1 MDSRVPD
8 FPSWRF
14 VWACSLL
21 GFSLAGFF
29 DGILLHQILQW
40 HHLLIALEGAA
51 FADMRVQILADG
63 LFHLFMY
70 VLAFVGLWLLWRAR
84 SEFVQP
90 CADKPALAYSL
101 IGFGTW
107 HVIDAF
113 VVHWMLGFH
122 RIRMDA
128 DNLLLW
134 DLIWLVLFGVIPLAV
149 GWMMRGG
156 GGGRKLYPGTAA
168 IVLALA
174 VVLTGPLAA
183 RPPPDTSGALVLF
196 KAGSSTAERMR
207 AISAIDARVVW
218 IDTSGALW
226 ALDLPQPEKA
236 RSLYG
241 NGALLVSNSLIA
253 VGCFSW
259 SQPPG

>member
-174 VVLTGPLAA
+174 WRSCSRARWRQDHLPTPPARWCCLKLAPAPPSGCGRYPPSMPVWSGSTPPVLCG
-183 RPPPDTSGALVLF
+183 RSIF
-196 KAGSSTAERMR
+196 
-207 AISAIDARVVW
+207 
-218 IDTSGALW
+218 
-226 ALDLPQPEKA
+226 
-236 RSLYG
+236 RSLRRP
-241 NGALLVSNSLIA
+241 GACMETA
-253 VGCFSW
+253 PCW
-259 SQPPG
+259 